1 MPRRARVQR
10 RVILPDPIYA
20 NVGVAKFVNCLMLCG
35 KKSLAEKIIYAS
47 FEKIRRSSRKEPL
60 DVFDQAMRNFTPLLE
75 VKPKRVGGATYQVPV
90 EIRHDRRQ
98 ALARRWI
105 IRYARGRSGK
115 SMADKLAAELMDAA
129 NGVGASVKRKE
140 DTHKMAESN
149 KAFSHFRY

>member
-1 MPRRARVQR
+1 MPRRARVTR
-10 RVILPDPIYA
+10 RIILPDPIYA
-20 NVGVAKFVNCLMLCG
+20 NVGVAKFVNCLMMRG
-35 KKSLAEKIIYAS
+35 KKSVAEGIVYDA

-60 DVFDQAMRNFTPLLE
+60 DVFDQAIRNVTPILE

-105 IRYARGRSGK
+105 IRYARGRGGK

-129 NGVGASVKRKE
+129 NGVGASIKRKE

>member
-1 MPRRARVQR
+1 MPRRQRVSKR
-10 RVILPDPIYA
+10 LIVPDPIYGNA
-20 NVGVAKFVNCLMLCG
+20 GLAKFVNCLMLNG
-35 KKSLAEKIIYAS
+35 KKSVAEGIVYDA
-47 FEKIRRSSRKEPL
+47 FEKIRRSSRREPL
-60 DVFDQAMRNFTPLLE
+60 DVFETALRNVTPVLE

-105 IRYARGRSGK
+105 IRYSRARNGR

-129 NGVGASVKRKE
+129 NGVGASIKRKE

>member
-1 MPRRARVQR
+1 MPRRQRVTKR
-10 RVILPDPIYA
+10 AIVPDPIYGS
-20 NVGVAKFVNCLMLCG
+20 VGLAKFVNCLMLQG
-35 KKSLAEKIIYAS
+35 KKSVAEGIVYDA

-60 DVFDQAMRNFTPLLE
+60 DVFDTALRNVTPVLE

-90 EIRHDRRQ
+90 EIRQDRRQ

-105 IRYARGRSGK
+105 IRYARTRSGR
-115 SMADKLAAELMDAA
+115 SMADRLASELMDAA
-129 NGVGASVKRKE
+129 NGVGASIKRKE